1 LPRHWRFTFP
11 ARFPR
16 QRSAFGHEI
25 RPLFTAQFYRA
36 ALTAVVAVCALTCAA
51 IAQEALPTGQTQSPG
66 AYNGSLFSDSK
77 GAGVAA
83 KDDVHAQLDRQ
94 EEELHRLRLE
104 IDDMRTGKLGVSGSD
119 STANLVPVAPSADS
133 RKEDVPSP
141 TQSKKDANSFP
152 ADSKSPLS
160 SGYEVGSDK
169 ALITTW
175 NNGFEARSKNGDF
188 RFHPGGLIQFD
199 SSFLNTERDLLVP
212 PAAGGIGSNPDSMQL
227 RRARICL
234 EGTAYEVF
242 DFKFEWD
249 FANFVAPAAPSAGQP
264 VVSTPGMTEVWV
276 QMTQIPYLGIVRV
289 GNQKEPLGLEHVE
302 SIRSLSFIEP
312 SYLFDLVFGPFNL
325 GFSPGVQVL
334 NWSDDQE
341 TTWQY
346 GVFGNDSDG
355 FGYSLNNDYA
365 FTGRATHLL
374 WYDEPSNGRYLWEVG
389 VSGSARTPDEDA
401 VRLRTRGDIRSGP
414 PGVLNPIYA
423 DTGGLLSSQQDV
435 LAFETFAQA
444 GPWSLQGEYA
454 GTWIQD
460 ATQPARVD
468 RGTPFFHGG
477 YIELLYYL
485 TGDSRTFNKQL
496 AIPDRT
502 VPLENGFLVKSCN
515 GCNGGLGAWQLG
527 IRYSA
532 VDLNDNGINGGIL
545 NSETLGLN
553 WFPNPNTIVQF
564 NYDLTHR
571 SQVLNTPDGF
581 INGFGAR
588 MAFSF

>member
-1 LPRHWRFTFP
+1 M
-11 ARFPR
+11 
-16 QRSAFGHEI
+16 
-25 RPLFTAQFYRA
+25 
-36 ALTAVVAVCALTCAA
+36 
-51 IAQEALPTGQTQSPG
+51 SP
-66 AYNGSLFSDSK
+66 
-77 GAGVAA
+77 
-83 KDDVHAQLDRQ
+83 
-94 EEELHRLRLE
+94 
-104 IDDMRTGKLGVSGSD
+104 
-119 STANLVPVAPSADS
+119 
-133 RKEDVPSP
+133 
-141 TQSKKDANSFP
+141 
-152 ADSKSPLS
+152 
-160 SGYEVGSDK
+160 GYEVGSDK

-188 RFHPGGLIQFD
+188 RFRPGGLIQFD
-199 SSFLNTERDLLVP
+199 SSFLNTDRDLLVP
-212 PAAGGIGSNPDSMQL
+212 PAVGGIGSNPDSLQF

-249 FANFVAPAAPSAGQP
+249 FANFVTPGAPSAGQP
-264 VVSTPGMTEVWV
+264 VVSTPGLTEMWG
-276 QMTQIPYLGIVRV
+276 QWTQIPYLGIVRV

-302 SIRSLSFIEP
+302 SIRYLSFIEP

-325 GFSPGVQVL
+325 GFSPGIQVL

-341 TTWQY
+341 TTWQF
-346 GVFGNDSDG
+346 GAFGNESDG
-355 FGYSLNNDYA
+355 FGYSINNDWA
-365 FTGRATHLL
+365 LTGRATHLL

-389 VSGSARTPDEDA
+389 MSGSIRTPDEGA

-414 PGVLNPIYA
+414 PGVLNPIYT
-423 DTGGLLSSQQDV
+423 DTGGLLSDQQDV
-435 LAFETFAQA
+435 VAFETFAQA

-454 GTWIQD
+454 GSWIQD
-460 ATQPARVD
+460 ATQPAGVD
-468 RGTPFFHGG
+468 HGTPFFHGG
-477 YIELLYYL
+477 YIELLYFL
-485 TGDSRTFNKQL
+485 TGDCRTFNKQL

-502 VPLENGFLVKSCN
+502 VPLENAFLVETAD
-515 GCNGGLGAWQLG
+515 GCNSGRGAWQLG

-545 NSETLGLN
+545 NSGTLGLN

-588 MAFSF
+588 LAFNF